1 MHSGKLQDTIY
12 KNQFYFCVLAMNL
25 KFFKTLFTIALK
37 NEILDRNLK
46 T

>member
-12 KNQFYFCVLAMNL
+12 KNQFYFCVAMNL